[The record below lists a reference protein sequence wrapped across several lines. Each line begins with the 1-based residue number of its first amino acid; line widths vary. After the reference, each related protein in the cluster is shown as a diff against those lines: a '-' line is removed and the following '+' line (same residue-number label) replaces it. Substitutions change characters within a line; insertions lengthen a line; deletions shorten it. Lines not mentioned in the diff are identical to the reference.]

1 MKFLH
6 LADLHLGKR
15 VNGFSMLED
24 QAHIL
29 RQILAILDDER
40 LDGVLIAGDVYD
52 KSVPSVEA
60 VELLDGFLTELRARG
75 VPVLL
80 ISGNHDSPERLA
92 FGGRVMDSCG
102 IHISPVYDGAL
113 APVTL
118 HDEFGPVHV
127 WLLPFV
133 KPAHVRRWFPDA
145 DIESYTDAVAEAVA
159 HMDIDTAARNVLVT
173 HQFVTGGARSGSE
186 ELSVGGTDNVDSGVF
201 APFDYVAL
209 GHLHGAQNIGRETI
223 RYAGSPLK
231 YSFSEAR
238 QHKSVT
244 VVTLGE
250 KGDVQVRTVALT
262 PLRELREIRGSYDE
276 LTARSFYEH
285 TTYRSDY
292 LHLILTDE
300 QDVFDAMSRLRTIY
314 PYLMTLDYDNARTR
328 AAGGMSVPAETERR
342 TPLELFEA
350 LYQRQ
355 NHRPMSEVQRAY
367 IAQLMEQIME
377 QIMEVQG

>member
-29 RQILAILDDER
+29 RQILAILDDEQP
-40 LDGVLIAGDVYD
+40 DGVLIAGDVYD

-60 VELLDGFLTELRARG
+60 VGLLDGFLTELRARG
-75 VPVLL
+75 VQVLL

-118 HDEFGPVHV
+118 HDAFGPVHV

-186 ELSVGGTDNVDSGVF
+186 ELSVGGTDNVDSSVF

-209 GHLHGAQNIGRETI
+209 GHLHGAQHIGRETI

-250 KGDVQVRTVALT
+250 KGDVQVRTAALT

-292 LHLILTDE
+292 LHLTLTDE

-328 AAGGMSVPAETERR
+328 AAGGMSVPAETEQR
-342 TPLELFEA
+342 TPTELFEA

-377 QIMEVQG
+377 VQG

>member
-29 RQILAILDDER
+29 RQILAILDDEQP
-40 LDGVLIAGDVYD
+40 DGVLIAGDVYD

-80 ISGNHDSPERLA
+80 ISGNHDSSERLA

-118 HDEFGPVHV
+118 QDAFGPVHV

-145 DIESYTDAVAEAVA
+145 DIESYTDAMAEAVA

-173 HQFVTGGARSGSE
+173 HQFVTGGTRSGSE

-209 GHLHGAQNIGRETI
+209 GHLHGAQHIGRETI

-355 NHRPMSEVQRAY
+355 NHQPMSEVQREY

-377 QIMEVQG
+377 VQG

>member
-29 RQILAILDDER
+29 RQILAILDDEQP
-40 LDGVLIAGDVYD
+40 DGVLIAGDVYD

-118 HDEFGPVHV
+118 HDAFGPVHV

-145 DIESYTDAVAEAVA
+145 DIESYTDAMAEAVA

-209 GHLHGAQNIGRETI
+209 GHLHGAQHIGRETI

-350 LYQRQ
+350 LYKRQ
-355 NHRPMSEVQRAY
+355 NHQPMSEMQRAY

-377 QIMEVQG
+377 VQG

>member
-29 RQILAILDDER
+29 RQILAILDDEQP
-40 LDGVLIAGDVYD
+40 DGVLIAGDVYD

-118 HDEFGPVHV
+118 HDTFGPVHV

-145 DIESYTDAVAEAVA
+145 DIESYTDAMAEAVA

-173 HQFVTGGARSGSE
+173 HQFVTGGTRSGSE

-209 GHLHGAQNIGRETI
+209 GHLHGAQHIGRETI

-377 QIMEVQG
+377 VQG

>member
-40 LDGVLIAGDVYD
+40 PDGVLIAGDVYD

-60 VELLDGFLTELRARG
+60 VGLLDGFLTELRARG

-118 HDEFGPVHV
+118 HDAFGPVHV

-209 GHLHGAQNIGRETI
+209 GHLHGAQHIGRETI

-328 AAGGMSVPAETERR
+328 AAGGMSVPAEAERR

-377 QIMEVQG
+377 VQG

>member
-29 RQILAILDDER
+29 RQILAILDDEQP
-40 LDGVLIAGDVYD
+40 DGVLIAGDVYD

-60 VELLDGFLTELRARG
+60 VGLLDSFLTELRARG

-92 FGGRVMDSCG
+92 FGGRVMDGCG

-118 HDEFGPVHV
+118 HDAFGPVHV

-209 GHLHGAQNIGRETI
+209 GHLHGAQHIGRETI

-328 AAGGMSVPAETERR
+328 AAGGISVPAKTERR

-350 LYQRQ
+350 LYKRQ
-355 NHRPMSEVQRAY
+355 NHQPMSEVQRAY

-377 QIMEVQG
+377 VQG

>member
-29 RQILAILDDER
+29 RQILAILDDEQP
-40 LDGVLIAGDVYD
+40 DGVLIAGDVYD

-60 VELLDGFLTELRARG
+60 VGLLDGFLTELRARG

-145 DIESYTDAVAEAVA
+145 DIESYTDAMAEAVA

-209 GHLHGAQNIGRETI
+209 GHLHGAQHIGRETI

-355 NHRPMSEVQRAY
+355 NHQPMSEVQRAY

-377 QIMEVQG
+377 VQG

>member
-29 RQILAILDDER
+29 RQILAILDDEQP
-40 LDGVLIAGDVYD
+40 DGVLIAGDVYD

-118 HDEFGPVHV
+118 QDAFGPVHV

-145 DIESYTDAVAEAVA
+145 DIESYTDAMAEAVA

-209 GHLHGAQNIGRETI
+209 GHLHGAQHIGRETI

-328 AAGGMSVPAETERR
+328 AAGGMSVPAEAERR
-342 TPLELFEA
+342 TPPELFEA
-350 LYQRQ
+350 LYLRQ
-355 NHRPMSEVQRAY
+355 NHRPMSEVQREY

-377 QIMEVQG
+377 VQG

>member
-29 RQILAILDDER
+29 RQILAILDDEQP
-40 LDGVLIAGDVYD
+40 DGVLIAGDVYD

-60 VELLDGFLTELRARG
+60 VGLLDGFLTELRARG

-118 HDEFGPVHV
+118 HDAFGPVHV

-209 GHLHGAQNIGRETI
+209 GHLHGAQHIGRETI

-250 KGDVQVRTVALT
+250 KGDVQVRTAALT

-300 QDVFDAMSRLRTIY
+300 QDVFDAISRLRTIY

-355 NHRPMSEVQRAY
+355 NHQPMSEVQRAY

-377 QIMEVQG
+377 VQG

>member
-24 QAHIL
+24 QAYIL
-29 RQILAILDDER
+29 RQILAILDDEQP
-40 LDGVLIAGDVYD
+40 DGVLIAGDVYD

-60 VELLDGFLTELRARG
+60 VGLLDGFLTELRARG

-118 HDEFGPVHV
+118 QDAFGPVHV

-145 DIESYTDAVAEAVA
+145 DIESYTDAMAEAVA

-173 HQFVTGGARSGSE
+173 HQFVTGGTRSGSE

-209 GHLHGAQNIGRETI
+209 GHLHGAQHIGRETI

-328 AAGGMSVPAETERR
+328 AAGGMSVPAEMERR

-350 LYQRQ
+350 LYKRQ
-355 NHRPMSEVQRAY
+355 NHQPMSEVQRAY

-377 QIMEVQG
+377 VQG

>member
-29 RQILAILDDER
+29 RQILAILDGEQP
-40 LDGVLIAGDVYD
+40 DGVLIAGDVYD

-60 VELLDGFLTELRARG
+60 VELLDGFLTELRTRG

-118 HDEFGPVHV
+118 HDTFGPVHV

-173 HQFVTGGARSGSE
+173 HQFVTGGTRSGSE

-209 GHLHGAQNIGRETI
+209 GHLHGAQHIGRETI

-300 QDVFDAMSRLRTIY
+300 QDVFDAISRLRTIY

-377 QIMEVQG
+377 VQG

>member
-29 RQILAILDDER
+29 RQILAILDDEQP
-40 LDGVLIAGDVYD
+40 DGVLIAGDVYD

-60 VELLDGFLTELRARG
+60 VGLLDGFLTELRARG

-118 HDEFGPVHV
+118 QDAFGPVHV

-209 GHLHGAQNIGRETI
+209 GHLHGAQHIGRETI

-350 LYQRQ
+350 LYTRQ

-377 QIMEVQG
+377 VQG

>member
-29 RQILAILDDER
+29 RQILAILDDEQP
-40 LDGVLIAGDVYD
+40 DGVLIAGDVYD

-60 VELLDGFLTELRARG
+60 VELLDDFLTELRARG

-118 HDEFGPVHV
+118 QDAFGPVHV

-145 DIESYTDAVAEAVA
+145 DIESYTDAMAEAVA

-173 HQFVTGGARSGSE
+173 HQFVTGGTRSGSE

-209 GHLHGAQNIGRETI
+209 GHLHGAQHIGRETI

-367 IAQLMEQIME
+367 IAQRME

>member
-29 RQILAILDDER
+29 RQILAILDDEQP
-40 LDGVLIAGDVYD
+40 DGVLIAGDVYD

-60 VELLDGFLTELRARG
+60 VGLLDGFLTELRARG

-118 HDEFGPVHV
+118 HDAFGPVHV

-159 HMDIDTAARNVLVT
+159 HMDIDTATRNVLVT

-209 GHLHGAQNIGRETI
+209 GHLHGAQHIGRETI

-250 KGDVQVRTVALT
+250 KGDVQVRTAALT

-377 QIMEVQG
+377 VQG

>member
-29 RQILAILDDER
+29 RQILAILDDEQP
-40 LDGVLIAGDVYD
+40 DGVLIAGDVYD
-52 KSVPSVEA
+52 KPVPSVEA
-60 VELLDGFLTELRARG
+60 VGLLDGFLTELRARG

-118 HDEFGPVHV
+118 QDAFGPVHV

-145 DIESYTDAVAEAVA
+145 DIESYTDAMAEAVA

-173 HQFVTGGARSGSE
+173 HQFVTGGTRSGSE

-209 GHLHGAQNIGRETI
+209 GHLHGAQHIGRETI

-300 QDVFDAMSRLRTIY
+300 QDVFDAISRLRTIY

-342 TPLELFEA
+342 TPSELFEA

-377 QIMEVQG
+377 VQG

>member
-24 QAHIL
+24 QAYIL
-29 RQILAILDDER
+29 RQILAILDDEQP
-40 LDGVLIAGDVYD
+40 DGVLIAGDVYD

-60 VELLDGFLTELRARG
+60 VGLLDGFLTELRARG

-118 HDEFGPVHV
+118 QDAFGPVHV

-145 DIESYTDAVAEAVA
+145 DIESYTDAMAEAVA

-173 HQFVTGGARSGSE
+173 HQFVTGGTRSGSE

-209 GHLHGAQNIGRETI
+209 GHLHGAQHIGRETI

-328 AAGGMSVPAETERR
+328 AAGGMSVPAEMERR

-355 NHRPMSEVQRAY
+355 NHQPMSEVQRAY

-377 QIMEVQG
+377 VQG

>member
-29 RQILAILDDER
+29 RQILAILDGEQP
-40 LDGVLIAGDVYD
+40 DGVLIAGDVYD

-60 VELLDGFLTELRARG
+60 VGLLDGFLTELRTRG

-173 HQFVTGGARSGSE
+173 HQFVTGGTRSGSE

-209 GHLHGAQNIGRETI
+209 GHLHGAQHIGRETI

-250 KGDVQVRTVALT
+250 KDDVQVRTVALT

-377 QIMEVQG
+377 VQG

>member
-24 QAHIL
+24 QAYIL
-29 RQILAILDDER
+29 RQILAILDDEQP
-40 LDGVLIAGDVYD
+40 DGVLIAGDVYD

-60 VELLDGFLTELRARG
+60 VGLLDGFLTELRARG

-118 HDEFGPVHV
+118 QDAFGPVHV

-145 DIESYTDAVAEAVA
+145 DIESYTDAMAEAVA

-173 HQFVTGGARSGSE
+173 HQFVTGGTRSGSE

-209 GHLHGAQNIGRETI
+209 GHLHGAQHIGRETI

-355 NHRPMSEVQRAY
+355 NHQPMSEVQREY

-377 QIMEVQG
+377 VQG

>member
-29 RQILAILDDER
+29 RQILAILDDEQP
-40 LDGVLIAGDVYD
+40 DGVLIAGDVYD

-173 HQFVTGGARSGSE
+173 HQFVTGGTRSGSE

-209 GHLHGAQNIGRETI
+209 GHLHGAQHIGRETI

-250 KGDVQVRTVALT
+250 KGDVQVRTAALT

-328 AAGGMSVPAETERR
+328 AAGSMSVPAETERR

-350 LYQRQ
+350 LYTRQ
-355 NHRPMSEVQRAY
+355 NHQPMSEVQRAY

-377 QIMEVQG
+377 VQG

>member
-29 RQILAILDDER
+29 RQILAILDDEQP
-40 LDGVLIAGDVYD
+40 DGVLIAGDVYD

-60 VELLDGFLTELRARG
+60 VGLLDGFLTELRTRG

-118 HDEFGPVHV
+118 QDAFGPVHV

-186 ELSVGGTDNVDSGVF
+186 ELPVGGTDNVDSGVF

-209 GHLHGAQNIGRETI
+209 GHLHGAQHIGRETI

-355 NHRPMSEVQRAY
+355 NHQPMSDVQRAY

-377 QIMEVQG
+377 VQG

>member
-29 RQILAILDDER
+29 RQILAILDDEQP
-40 LDGVLIAGDVYD
+40 DGVLIAGDVYD

-60 VELLDGFLTELRARG
+60 VGLLDGFLTELRARG

-118 HDEFGPVHV
+118 QDAFGPVHV

-145 DIESYTDAVAEAVA
+145 DIESYTDAMAEAVA

-209 GHLHGAQNIGRETI
+209 GHLHGAQHIGRETI

-250 KGDVQVRTVALT
+250 KGDVQVRTAALT

-350 LYQRQ
+350 LYTRQ
-355 NHRPMSEVQRAY
+355 NHQPMSEVQRAY
-367 IAQLMEQIME
+367 IEQLME

>member
-29 RQILAILDDER
+29 RQILAILDDEQP
-40 LDGVLIAGDVYD
+40 DGVLIAGDVYD

-60 VELLDGFLTELRARG
+60 VGLLDGFLTELRARG

-173 HQFVTGGARSGSE
+173 HQFVTGGTRSGSE

-209 GHLHGAQNIGRETI
+209 GHLHGAQHIGCETI

-355 NHRPMSEVQRAY
+355 NHQPMSEVQRAY

-377 QIMEVQG
+377 VQG

>member
-29 RQILAILDDER
+29 RQILAILDDEQP
-40 LDGVLIAGDVYD
+40 DGVLIAGDVYD

-60 VELLDGFLTELRARG
+60 VGLLDGFLTELRARG

-118 HDEFGPVHV
+118 QDAFGPVHV

-173 HQFVTGGARSGSE
+173 HQFVTGGTRSGSE

-209 GHLHGAQNIGRETI
+209 GHLHGAQHIGRETI

-300 QDVFDAMSRLRTIY
+300 QDVFDAISRLRTIY

-342 TPLELFEA
+342 TPLELFEV

-377 QIMEVQG
+377 VQG

>member
-29 RQILAILDDER
+29 RQILAILDDEQP
-40 LDGVLIAGDVYD
+40 DGVLIAGDVYD

-60 VELLDGFLTELRARG
+60 VGLLDGFLTELRTRG

-145 DIESYTDAVAEAVA
+145 DIESYTDAMAEAVA

-209 GHLHGAQNIGRETI
+209 GHLHGAQHIGRETI

-350 LYQRQ
+350 LYTRQ
-355 NHRPMSEVQRAY
+355 NHQPMSEVQREY

-377 QIMEVQG
+377 VQG

>member
-29 RQILAILDDER
+29 RQILAILDDEQP
-40 LDGVLIAGDVYD
+40 DGVLIAGDVYD

-60 VELLDGFLTELRARG
+60 VGLLDGFLTELRTRG

-173 HQFVTGGARSGSE
+173 HQFVTGGTRSGSE

-209 GHLHGAQNIGRETI
+209 GHLHGAQHIGRETI

-250 KGDVQVRTVALT
+250 KGDVQVRTIALT

-355 NHRPMSEVQRAY
+355 NHQPMSEVQRAY

-377 QIMEVQG
+377 VQG

>member
-29 RQILAILDDER
+29 RQILAILDDEQP
-40 LDGVLIAGDVYD
+40 DGVLIAGDVYD

-60 VELLDGFLTELRARG
+60 VGLLDGFLTELRARG

-80 ISGNHDSPERLA
+80 ISGNHDSPERLDI
-92 FGGRVMDSCG
+92 GGRVLDSCG

-118 HDEFGPVHV
+118 QDAFGPVHV

-173 HQFVTGGARSGSE
+173 HQFVTGGTRSGSE

-209 GHLHGAQNIGRETI
+209 GHLHGAQQIGRPTI

-244 VVTLGE
+244 VVTLGK

-328 AAGGMSVPAETERR
+328 AAGGMSAPAETERR

-350 LYQRQ
+350 LYTRQ
-355 NHRPMSEVQRAY
+355 NHQPMSEVQRAY

-377 QIMEVQG
+377 VQG

>member
-29 RQILAILDDER
+29 RQILAILDDEQP
-40 LDGVLIAGDVYD
+40 DGVLIAGDVYD
-52 KSVPSVEA
+52 KSVPPVEA
-60 VELLDGFLTELRARG
+60 VELLDGFLTELCARG
-75 VPVLL
+75 VQVLL

-102 IHISPVYDGAL
+102 IHISPVYDGAV

-118 HDEFGPVHV
+118 HDELGPVHV

-145 DIESYTDAVAEAVA
+145 DIESYTDAIAEAVA

-186 ELSVGGTDNVDSGVF
+186 ELSVGGTDNVDSSVF

-209 GHLHGAQNIGRETI
+209 GHLHGAQHIGRETI

-250 KGDVQVRTVALT
+250 KGDVQVRTAALT

-355 NHRPMSEVQRAY
+355 NHQPMSEVQREY

-377 QIMEVQG
+377 VQG

>member
-29 RQILAILDDER
+29 RQILAILDDEQP
-40 LDGVLIAGDVYD
+40 DGVLIAGDVYD

-145 DIESYTDAVAEAVA
+145 DIESYTDAMAEAVA

-173 HQFVTGGARSGSE
+173 HQFVTGGTRSGSE
-186 ELSVGGTDNVDSGVF
+186 ELSVGGTDNVDSGIF

-209 GHLHGAQNIGRETI
+209 GHLHGAQHIGRETI

-377 QIMEVQG
+377 VQG

>member
-29 RQILAILDDER
+29 RQILAILDDEQP
-40 LDGVLIAGDVYD
+40 DGVLIAGDVYD

-60 VELLDGFLTELRARG
+60 VGLLDGFLTELRARG

-118 HDEFGPVHV
+118 QDAFGPVHV

-145 DIESYTDAVAEAVA
+145 DIESYTDAMAEAVA

-209 GHLHGAQNIGRETI
+209 GHLHGAQHIGRETI

-314 PYLMTLDYDNARTR
+314 PYLMMLDYDNARTR
-328 AAGGMSVPAETERR
+328 AAGGMSVPAEAERR

-355 NHRPMSEVQRAY
+355 NHQPMSEVQRAY

-377 QIMEVQG
+377 VQG

>member
-29 RQILAILDDER
+29 RQILAILDDEQP
-40 LDGVLIAGDVYD
+40 DGVLIAGDVYD

-118 HDEFGPVHV
+118 HDTFGPVHV

-145 DIESYTDAVAEAVA
+145 DIESYTYAVAEAVA

-173 HQFVTGGARSGSE
+173 HQFVTGGTRSGSE

-209 GHLHGAQNIGRETI
+209 GHLHGAQHIGRETI

-350 LYQRQ
+350 LYTRQ
-355 NHRPMSEVQRAY
+355 NHRPMSDVQRAY

-377 QIMEVQG
+377 VQG

>member
-29 RQILAILDDER
+29 RQILAILDDEQP
-40 LDGVLIAGDVYD
+40 DGVLIAGDVYD

-60 VELLDGFLTELRARG
+60 VELLDGFLTELCARG

-118 HDEFGPVHV
+118 HDAFGPVHV

-159 HMDIDTAARNVLVT
+159 HMAIDTAAHNVLVT

-209 GHLHGAQNIGRETI
+209 GHLHGAQHIGRETI

-231 YSFSEAR
+231 YSFSEAG

-250 KGDVQVRTVALT
+250 KGDVQVRTAALT

-350 LYQRQ
+350 LYKRQ

-377 QIMEVQG
+377 VQG

>member
-29 RQILAILDDER
+29 RQILAILDDEQP
-40 LDGVLIAGDVYD
+40 DGVLIAGDVYD

-60 VELLDGFLTELRARG
+60 VGLLDGFLTELRARG

-80 ISGNHDSPERLA
+80 ISGNHDSSERLA

-118 HDEFGPVHV
+118 HDAFGPVHV

-173 HQFVTGGARSGSE
+173 HQFVTGGARCGSE

-209 GHLHGAQNIGRETI
+209 GHLHGAQHIGRETI

-250 KGDVQVRTVALT
+250 KGDVQVRTAALT

-377 QIMEVQG
+377 VQG

>member
-29 RQILAILDDER
+29 RQILAILDDEQP
-40 LDGVLIAGDVYD
+40 DGVLIAGDVYD

-75 VPVLL
+75 IPVLL

-145 DIESYTDAVAEAVA
+145 DIESYTDAVTEAVA

-209 GHLHGAQNIGRETI
+209 GHLHGAQHIGRETI

-342 TPLELFEA
+342 TPPELFEA

-377 QIMEVQG
+377 VQG

>member
-29 RQILAILDDER
+29 RQILAILDDEQP
-40 LDGVLIAGDVYD
+40 DGVLIAGDVYD

-60 VELLDGFLTELRARG
+60 VGLLDGFLTELRARG

-118 HDEFGPVHV
+118 QDAFGPVHV

-133 KPAHVRRWFPDA
+133 KPAHMRRWFPDA

-173 HQFVTGGARSGSE
+173 HQFVTGGARSGSSAGRTMSTAAS
-186 ELSVGGTDNVDSGVF
+186 LRRLTMWRSATCTVRSTSGARRSAMPARRSNTRF
-201 APFDYVAL
+201 PR
-209 GHLHGAQNIGRETI
+209 Q
-223 RYAGSPLK
+223 GSTNP
-231 YSFSEAR
+231 SPS
-238 QHKSVT
+238 
-244 VVTLGE
+244 
-250 KGDVQVRTVALT
+250 
-262 PLRELREIRGSYDE
+262 
-276 LTARSFYEH
+276 
-285 TTYRSDY
+285 
-292 LHLILTDE
+292 
-300 QDVFDAMSRLRTIY
+300 
-314 PYLMTLDYDNARTR
+314 
-328 AAGGMSVPAETERR
+328 
-342 TPLELFEA
+342 
-350 LYQRQ
+350 
-355 NHRPMSEVQRAY
+355 
-367 IAQLMEQIME
+367 
-377 QIMEVQG
+377 

>member
-40 LDGVLIAGDVYD
+40 PDGVLIAGDVYD

-60 VELLDGFLTELRARG
+60 VGLLDGFLTELRTRG

-118 HDEFGPVHV
+118 QDAFGPVHV

-145 DIESYTDAVAEAVA
+145 DIESYTDAIAEAVA

-173 HQFVTGGARSGSE
+173 HQFVTGGTRSGSE
-186 ELSVGGTDNVDSGVF
+186 ELSVGGTDNVDSSVF

-209 GHLHGAQNIGRETI
+209 GHLHGAQHIGRETI

-355 NHRPMSEVQRAY
+355 NHQPMSEVQRAY

-377 QIMEVQG
+377 VQG

>member
-29 RQILAILDDER
+29 RQILAILDDEQP
-40 LDGVLIAGDVYD
+40 DGVLIAGDVYD

-118 HDEFGPVHV
+118 HDAFGPVHV

-173 HQFVTGGARSGSE
+173 HQFITGGTRSGSE

-209 GHLHGAQNIGRETI
+209 GHLHGAQHIGRETI

-342 TPLELFEA
+342 TPLELFAA

-355 NHRPMSEVQRAY
+355 NHRPMSEVQREY

-377 QIMEVQG
+377 VQG

>member
-29 RQILAILDDER
+29 RQILAILDDEQP
-40 LDGVLIAGDVYD
+40 DGVLIAGDVYD

-118 HDEFGPVHV
+118 QDAFGPVHV

-145 DIESYTDAVAEAVA
+145 DIESYTDAMAEAVA

-173 HQFVTGGARSGSE
+173 HQFVTGGTRNGSE

-209 GHLHGAQNIGRETI
+209 GHLHGAQHIGRETI

-355 NHRPMSEVQRAY
+355 NHRPMSEVQREY

-377 QIMEVQG
+377 VQG

>member
-29 RQILAILDDER
+29 RQILAILDDEQP
-40 LDGVLIAGDVYD
+40 DGVLIAGDVYD

-60 VELLDGFLTELRARG
+60 VGLLDGFLTELRARG

-145 DIESYTDAVAEAVA
+145 DIESYTDSVAEAIA

-209 GHLHGAQNIGRETI
+209 GHLHGAQHIGRETV

-355 NHRPMSEVQRAY
+355 NHQPMSEVQRAY

-377 QIMEVQG
+377 VQG

>member
-29 RQILAILDDER
+29 RQILAILDDEQP
-40 LDGVLIAGDVYD
+40 DGVLIAGDVYD

-118 HDEFGPVHV
+118 QDEFGPVHV

-133 KPAHVRRWFPDA
+133 KPTHVRRWFPDA

-173 HQFVTGGARSGSE
+173 HQFVTGGTRSGSE

-209 GHLHGAQNIGRETI
+209 GHLHGAQHIGRETI

-355 NHRPMSEVQRAY
+355 NHQPMSEVQRAY

-377 QIMEVQG
+377 VQG

>member
-29 RQILAILDDER
+29 RQILAILDDEQP
-40 LDGVLIAGDVYD
+40 DGVLIAGDVYD

-60 VELLDGFLTELRARG
+60 VELLDGFLTELRTRG

-133 KPAHVRRWFPDA
+133 KPAHMRRWFPDA

-173 HQFVTGGARSGSE
+173 HQFVTGGTRSGSE

-209 GHLHGAQNIGRETI
+209 GHLHGAQHIGRETI

-262 PLRELREIRGSYDE
+262 PLRELREIRGSYNE

-342 TPLELFEA
+342 TPPELFEA

-377 QIMEVQG
+377 VQG